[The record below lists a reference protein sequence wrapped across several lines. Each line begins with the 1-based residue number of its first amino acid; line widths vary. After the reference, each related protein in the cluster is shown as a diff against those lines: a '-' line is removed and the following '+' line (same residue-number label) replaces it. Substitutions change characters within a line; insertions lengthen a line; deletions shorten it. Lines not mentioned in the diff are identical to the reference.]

1 VTQPSHRGLLAVFG
15 STLFQLVGIFMLSP
29 LLLLMLKQA
38 GVSNTVAGLF
48 AATTWLGIF
57 TMTPFASGLVRRLG
71 RRRALWLASGLPL
84 LTVCGF
90 LFTRSLSVWFAL
102 ELLASMAGGLRWVLA
117 ESFIAEFAPEAQRGR
132 LIGAYA
138 TLIGLTMVIG
148 PALVA
153 WMGIDSPH
161 GLWTVLAMLVLGL
174 SWTLLIPRTPVAH
187 DAESASV
194 GLRGLW
200 HAIAAYPV
208 VMLAGFVAGFFEL
221 GLGSVLPLY
230 GLSVGLAAGAAALL
244 LSVSGTGGTVF
255 AIPAGMLADRFA
267 DPARGRRRLM
277 LWLLGLLVVASAGG
291 FAVPAWP
298 ALVWPIALVWGAAG
312 GTLYTL
318 TMLDIGSRER
328 GITLV
333 NSTSVLVLTYTLGAL
348 VASSSA
354 GALLDW
360 SPALVFPGIVLSVA
374 LAGWGVLWRSGRS
387 EGTDLQ
393 FHDGGG
399 VGHSQPDG
407 DSA

>member
-1 VTQPSHRGLLAVFG
+1 VLQGPNRGLLAVFG

-57 TMTPFASGLVRRLG
+57 IITPFASGLVRWIG

-84 LTVCGF
+84 LTVLGF
-90 LFTRSLSVWFAL
+90 LTTRSLPAWFVL
-102 ELLASMAGGLRWVLA
+102 ELLASVAGGLRWVLA
-117 ESFIAEFAPEAQRGR
+117 ESFIAEFAPPQQRGR

-138 TLIGLTMVIG
+138 TLIGSTMVIG

-153 WMGIDSPH
+153 WLGVDSPH
-161 GLWTVLAMLVLGL
+161 ALWAVLAMLVVGFT
-174 SWTLLIPRTPVAH
+174 WTFLIPRVPVAD

-194 GLRGLW
+194 GVRGLW
-200 HAIAAYPV
+200 HAVVAHPV
-208 VMLAGFVAGFFEL
+208 VMLAGFVGGFFEM

-230 GLSVGLAAGAAALL
+230 GLSLGLGAGAAALL
-244 LSVSGTGGTVF
+244 LAVSGFGGTVF

-267 DPARGRRRLM
+267 DPARGRHRLM
-277 LWLLGLLVVASAGG
+277 LWLVALLVAAAATG
-291 FAVPAWP
+291 FAVSAVPL
-298 ALVWPIALVWGAAG
+298 LVWPIALVWGAAG

-348 VASSSA
+348 VASSCA

-360 SPALVFPGIVLSVA
+360 SPGVWFPAVLLGVA
-374 LAGWGVLWRSGRS
+374 GVGFFALWRSRP
-387 EGTDLQ
+387 T
-393 FHDGGG
+393 
-399 VGHSQPDG
+399 
-407 DSA
+407 A

>member
-1 VTQPSHRGLLAVFG
+1 MVEQGSSRGLIAVFG

-29 LLLLMLKQA
+29 LLLLMLNQA

-48 AATTWLGIF
+48 AGTTWLGIF
-57 TMTPFASGLVRRLG
+57 IITPFASGLVRAIG

-90 LFTRSLSVWFAL
+90 LLTRSLPVWFVL
-102 ELLASMAGGLRWVLA
+102 ELLASVAGGLRWVLA
-117 ESFIAEFAPEAQRGR
+117 ESFIAEFAPPQQRGR

-153 WMGIDSPH
+153 WLGVDSPH
-161 GLWTVLAMLVLGL
+161 ALWAVLAMLLAGFM
-174 SWTLLIPRTPVAH
+174 WTFLIPRTPVAQ
-187 DAESASV
+187 DADSASV

-200 HAIAAYPV
+200 HAVVSHPV
-208 VMLAGFVAGFFEL
+208 VMLAGFVAGFFEM

-230 GLSVGLAAGAAALL
+230 GLSLGLSPGAAALL
-244 LSVSGTGGTVF
+244 LSVSGIGGTVF
-255 AIPAGMLADRFA
+255 AIPAGMLADRFT
-267 DPARGRRRLM
+267 DPARGRHRLM
-277 LWLLGLLVVASAGG
+277 LGLSGMLAVAAAAA
-291 FAVPAWP
+291 FAVPTWP
-298 ALVWPIALVWGAAG
+298 GLVWPIALVWGAAG

-348 VASSSA
+348 VASSNS

-360 SPALVFPGIVLSVA
+360 SPRLLFPGVLFTVA
-374 LAGWGVLWRSGRS
+374 ISACWVLWRWRVP
-387 EGTDLQ
+387 ELQ
-393 FHDGGG
+393 T
-399 VGHSQPDG
+399 PPIPP
-407 DSA
+407 

>member
-1 VTQPSHRGLLAVFG
+1 MLQGPNRGLLAVFG

-29 LLLLMLKQA
+29 LLLLMLNQA

-57 TMTPFASGLVRRLG
+57 IITPFASGLVRWIG

-84 LTVCGF
+84 LTVLGF
-90 LFTRSLSVWFAL
+90 LTTRSLPAWFVL
-102 ELLASMAGGLRWVLA
+102 ELLASVAGGLRWVLA
-117 ESFIAEFAPEAQRGR
+117 ESFIAEFAPPQQRGR

-138 TLIGLTMVIG
+138 TLIGSTMVIG

-153 WMGIDSPH
+153 WLGVDSPH
-161 GLWTVLAMLVLGL
+161 ALWAVLAMLVVGFT
-174 SWTLLIPRTPVAH
+174 WTFLIPRVPVAD

-194 GLRGLW
+194 GVRGLW
-200 HAIAAYPV
+200 HAVVAHPV
-208 VMLAGFVAGFFEL
+208 VMLAGFVGGFFEM

-230 GLSVGLAAGAAALL
+230 GLSLGLGAGAAALL
-244 LSVSGTGGTVF
+244 LSVSGFGGTVF

-267 DPARGRRRLM
+267 DPARGRRGLM
-277 LWLLGLLVVASAGG
+277 LWLVALLAVAAATG
-291 FAVPAWP
+291 FAVSAVPL
-298 ALVWPIALVWGAAG
+298 LVWPIALVWGAAG

-348 VASSSA
+348 VASSCA

-360 SPALVFPGIVLSVA
+360 SPGMVFPAVLLGVA
-374 LAGWGVLWRSGRS
+374 GVGFFALWRSRP
-387 EGTDLQ
+387 T
-393 FHDGGG
+393 
-399 VGHSQPDG
+399 
-407 DSA
+407 A

>member
-1 VTQPSHRGLLAVFG
+1 MLQGPNRGLLAVFG

-29 LLLLMLKQA
+29 LLLLMLNQA

-57 TMTPFASGLVRRLG
+57 IITPFASGLVRWIG

-84 LTVCGF
+84 LTVVGF
-90 LFTRSLSVWFAL
+90 LTTRSLPAWFVL
-102 ELLASMAGGLRWVLA
+102 ELLASVAGGLRWVLA
-117 ESFIAEFAPEAQRGR
+117 ESFIAEFAPPQQRGR

-138 TLIGLTMVIG
+138 TLIGSTMVIG

-153 WMGIDSPH
+153 WLGVDSPH
-161 GLWTVLAMLVLGL
+161 ALWAVLAMLVVGFT
-174 SWTLLIPRTPVAH
+174 WTFLIPRVPVAD

-194 GLRGLW
+194 GVRGLW
-200 HAIAAYPV
+200 HAVVAHPV
-208 VMLAGFVAGFFEL
+208 VMLAGFVGGFFEM

-230 GLSVGLAAGAAALL
+230 GLSLGLGAGAAALL
-244 LSVSGTGGTVF
+244 LAVSGFGGTVF

-267 DPARGRRRLM
+267 DPARGRHRLM
-277 LWLLGLLVVASAGG
+277 LWLVALLVAAAATG
-291 FAVPAWP
+291 FAVSAVPL
-298 ALVWPIALVWGAAG
+298 LVWPIALVWGAAG

-348 VASSSA
+348 VASSCA

-360 SPALVFPGIVLSVA
+360 SPGMVFPAVLLAVAGVA
-374 LAGWGVLWRSGRS
+374 LFALWRSR
-387 EGTDLQ
+387 
-393 FHDGGG
+393 
-399 VGHSQPDG
+399 P
-407 DSA
+407 AA

>member
-1 VTQPSHRGLLAVFG
+1 
-15 STLFQLVGIFMLSP
+15 
-29 LLLLMLKQA
+29 
-38 GVSNTVAGLF
+38 
-48 AATTWLGIF
+48 
-57 TMTPFASGLVRRLG
+57 
-71 RRRALWLASGLPL
+71 LWLASGLPL

-90 LFTRSLSVWFAL
+90 LFTRSLPIWFAL

-117 ESFIAEFAPEAQRGR
+117 ESFIAEFAPPEQRGR

-138 TLIGLTMVIG
+138 TLIGLTMVVG

-153 WMGIDSPH
+153 WMGVDSPH
-161 GLWTVLAMLVLGL
+161 GLWAVLLMLVCGL
-174 SWTLLIPRTPVAH
+174 CWTFLIPRTPAAA
-187 DAESASV
+187 DADTASV
-194 GLRGLW
+194 GLCGLW
-200 HAIAAYPV
+200 HAVVAHPV

-230 GLSVGLAAGAAALL
+230 GLSLGLAAGGAALL
-244 LSVSGTGGTVF
+244 LSVSGAGGTVF

-267 DPARGRRRLM
+267 DPARGRHRLM
-277 LWLLGLLVVASAGG
+277 RWLVGLLTLASGAV
-291 FAVPAWP
+291 FVVPAWP
-298 ALVWPIALVWGAAG
+298 LLVWLIALVWGAAG

-360 SPALVFPGIVLSVA
+360 SPALVFPGAVLAVA

>member
-1 VTQPSHRGLLAVFG
+1 MLQGPNRGLLAVFG

-29 LLLLMLKQA
+29 LLLLMLNQA

-57 TMTPFASGLVRRLG
+57 IITPFASGLVRWIG

-84 LTVCGF
+84 LTVLGF
-90 LFTRSLSVWFAL
+90 LSTRSLPAWFVL
-102 ELLASMAGGLRWVLA
+102 ELLASVAGGLRWVLA
-117 ESFIAEFAPEAQRGR
+117 ESFIAEFAPPNQRGR

-138 TLIGLTMVIG
+138 TLIGSTMVIG

-153 WMGIDSPH
+153 WLGVDSPH
-161 GLWTVLAMLVLGL
+161 ALWAVLAMLVAGFT
-174 SWTLLIPRTPVAH
+174 WTFLIPRVPAAA
-187 DAESASV
+187 DADSASV

-200 HAIAAYPV
+200 HAVVAHPV
-208 VMLAGFVAGFFEL
+208 VMLAGFVGGFFEM

-230 GLSVGLAAGAAALL
+230 GLSLGLGAGAAALL
-244 LSVSGTGGTVF
+244 LSVSGFGGTVF

-267 DPARGRRRLM
+267 DPARGRHRLM
-277 LWLLGLLVVASAGG
+277 RWLVALLAGAAAAG
-291 FAVPAWP
+291 FAVPALP
-298 ALVWPIALVWGAAG
+298 LLVWPIALVWGAAG

-348 VASSSA
+348 LASSCA
-354 GALLDW
+354 GVLLDW
-360 SPALVFPGIVLSVA
+360 SPGMVFPAVLLSVA
-374 LAGWGVLWRSGRS
+374 ATGWWVLWRSP
-387 EGTDLQ
+387 
-393 FHDGGG
+393 
-399 VGHSQPDG
+399 VK
-407 DSA
+407 

>member
-1 VTQPSHRGLLAVFG
+1 VLQGPNRGLLAVFG

-29 LLLLMLKQA
+29 LLLLMLNQA

-57 TMTPFASGLVRRLG
+57 IITPFASGLVRWIG

-84 LTVCGF
+84 LTVLGF
-90 LFTRSLSVWFAL
+90 LTTRSLPAWFVL
-102 ELLASMAGGLRWVLA
+102 ELLASVAGGLRWVLA
-117 ESFIAEFAPEAQRGR
+117 ESFIAEFAPPQQRGR

-138 TLIGLTMVIG
+138 TLIGSTMVIG

-153 WMGIDSPH
+153 WLGVDNPH
-161 GLWTVLAMLVLGL
+161 ALWAVLAMLVVGFT
-174 SWTLLIPRTPVAH
+174 WTFLIPRVPVAD

-194 GLRGLW
+194 GVRGLW
-200 HAIAAYPV
+200 HAVVAHPV
-208 VMLAGFVAGFFEL
+208 VMLAGFVGGFFEM

-230 GLSVGLAAGAAALL
+230 GLSLGLGAGAAALL
-244 LSVSGTGGTVF
+244 LAVSGFGGTVF

-267 DPARGRRRLM
+267 DPARGRHRLM
-277 LWLLGLLVVASAGG
+277 LWLVALLVAAAATG
-291 FAVPAWP
+291 FAVSAVPL
-298 ALVWPIALVWGAAG
+298 LVWPIALVWGAAG

-348 VASSSA
+348 VASSCA

-360 SPALVFPGIVLSVA
+360 SPGMVFPAVLLAVAGVA
-374 LAGWGVLWRSGRS
+374 LFALWRSR
-387 EGTDLQ
+387 
-393 FHDGGG
+393 
-399 VGHSQPDG
+399 P
-407 DSA
+407 AA

>member
-1 VTQPSHRGLLAVFG
+1 MLQGPNRGLLAVFG

-29 LLLLMLKQA
+29 LLLLMLNQA

-57 TMTPFASGLVRRLG
+57 IITPFASGLVRWIG

-84 LTVCGF
+84 LTVLGF
-90 LFTRSLSVWFAL
+90 LTTRNLPAWFVL
-102 ELLASMAGGLRWVLA
+102 ELLASVAGGLRWVLA
-117 ESFIAEFAPEAQRGR
+117 ESFIAEFAPPQQRGR

-138 TLIGLTMVIG
+138 TLIGSTMVIG

-153 WMGIDSPH
+153 WLGVDSPH
-161 GLWTVLAMLVLGL
+161 ALWAVLAMLVVGFT
-174 SWTLLIPRTPVAH
+174 WTFLIPRVPVAD

-194 GLRGLW
+194 GVRGLW
-200 HAIAAYPV
+200 HAVVAHPV
-208 VMLAGFVAGFFEL
+208 VMLAGFVGGFFEM

-230 GLSVGLAAGAAALL
+230 GLSLGLGAGAAALL
-244 LSVSGTGGTVF
+244 LAVSGFGGTVF

-267 DPARGRRRLM
+267 DPARGRHRLM
-277 LWLLGLLVVASAGG
+277 LWLVALLVVAAATG
-291 FAVPAWP
+291 FAVSAVPL
-298 ALVWPIALVWGAAG
+298 LVWPIALVWGAAG

-348 VASSSA
+348 VASSCA

-360 SPALVFPGIVLSVA
+360 SPGVWFPAVLLGVA
-374 LAGWGVLWRSGRS
+374 GVGFFALWRSR
-387 EGTDLQ
+387 
-393 FHDGGG
+393 
-399 VGHSQPDG
+399 P
-407 DSA
+407 AA

>member
-1 VTQPSHRGLLAVFG
+1 MTQPSQRGLLAVFG

-57 TMTPFASGLVRRLG
+57 IITPFASGLVRWLG

-90 LFTRSLSVWFAL
+90 LVTRSLPVWFVL
-102 ELLASMAGGLRWVLA
+102 ELLASVAGGLRWVLA
-117 ESFIAEFAPEAQRGR
+117 ESFIAEFAPAQQRGR

-153 WMGIDSPH
+153 WLGVDSPNA
-161 GLWTVLAMLVLGL
+161 LWAVLAMLVLGL
-174 SWTLLIPRTPVAH
+174 CWTFLIPRTPVAQ
-187 DAESASV
+187 DADSASV

-200 HAIAAYPV
+200 HAVVAHPV
-208 VMLAGFVAGFFEL
+208 VMLAGFIGGFFEM

-230 GLSVGLAAGAAALL
+230 GLSLGLATGAAALL

-255 AIPAGMLADRFA
+255 AIPAGMAADRFT
-267 DPARGRRRLM
+267 DPARGRHRLM
-277 LWLLGLLVVASAGG
+277 LWLVGLLVLASATG

-298 ALVWPIALVWGAAG
+298 VLVWPIALVWGAAG

-348 VASSSA
+348 IASSCA

-360 SPALVFPGIVLSVA
+360 SPTLYFPATLLAVA
-374 LAGWGVLWRSGRS
+374 LAGWVVLWRSSPPDGA
-387 EGTDLQ
+387 GLQ
-393 FHDGGG
+393 FRDGVGF
-399 VGHSQPDG
+399 GHSQQDG

>member
-1 VTQPSHRGLLAVFG
+1 MLQGPNRGLLAVFG

-29 LLLLMLKQA
+29 LLLLMLNQA

-57 TMTPFASGLVRRLG
+57 IITPFASGLVRWIG

-84 LTVCGF
+84 LTVLGF
-90 LFTRSLSVWFAL
+90 LTTRSLPAWFVL
-102 ELLASMAGGLRWVLA
+102 ELLASVAGGLRWVLA
-117 ESFIAEFAPEAQRGR
+117 ESFIAEFAPPQQRGR

-138 TLIGLTMVIG
+138 TLIGSTMVIG

-153 WMGIDSPH
+153 WLGVDSPH
-161 GLWTVLAMLVLGL
+161 ALWAVLAMLVVGFT
-174 SWTLLIPRTPVAH
+174 WTFLIPRVPVAD

-194 GLRGLW
+194 GVRGLW
-200 HAIAAYPV
+200 HAVVAHPV
-208 VMLAGFVAGFFEL
+208 VMLAGFVGGFFEM

-230 GLSVGLAAGAAALL
+230 GLSLGLGAGAAALL
-244 LSVSGTGGTVF
+244 LAVSGFGGTVF

-267 DPARGRRRLM
+267 DPARGRHRLM
-277 LWLLGLLVVASAGG
+277 LWLVALLVVAAATG
-291 FAVPAWP
+291 FAVSAVPL
-298 ALVWPIALVWGAAG
+298 LVWPIALVWGAAG

-348 VASSSA
+348 VASSCA

-360 SPALVFPGIVLSVA
+360 SPGMGFPGALLAVA
-374 LAGWGVLWRSGRS
+374 GLGWWVLWRSP
-387 EGTDLQ
+387 
-393 FHDGGG
+393 
-399 VGHSQPDG
+399 VK
-407 DSA
+407 

>member
-1 VTQPSHRGLLAVFG
+1 
-15 STLFQLVGIFMLSP
+15 MLSP

-90 LFTRSLSVWFAL
+90 LFTRSLPVWFAL

-153 WMGIDSPH
+153 WLGVDSPY
-161 GLWTVLAMLVLGL
+161 GLWAVLAMLVAGL
-174 SWTLLIPRTPVAH
+174 CWTLLIPRTPVAH

-194 GLRGLW
+194 GLQGLW
-200 HAIAAYPV
+200 HAVVAHPV

-230 GLSVGLAAGAAALL
+230 GLSLGLATGAAALL
-244 LSVSGTGGTVF
+244 LSVSGAGGTVF

-267 DPARGRRRLM
+267 DPARGRHRLM
-277 LWLLGLLVVASAGG
+277 LWLVGLLVSACAAG
-291 FAVPAWP
+291 FAVPTWP

-360 SPALVFPGIVLSVA
+360 SPARLFPATVLAVA
-374 LAGWGVLWRSGRS
+374 LVGWVVLWRSPPS
-387 EGTDLQ
+387 
-393 FHDGGG
+393 GGDEPTI
-399 VGHSQPDG
+399 S
-407 DSA
+407 

>member
-1 VTQPSHRGLLAVFG
+1 MAQPSHRGLLAVFG

-57 TMTPFASGLVRRLG
+57 IMTPFASGLVRRLG

-90 LFTRSLSVWFAL
+90 LFTRSLPVWFVL

-117 ESFIAEFAPEAQRGR
+117 ESFIAEFAPPQQRGR

-138 TLIGLTMVIG
+138 TLIGLTMVVG
-148 PALVA
+148 PALVS
-153 WMGIDSPH
+153 WLGVDSPH
-161 GLWTVLAMLVLGL
+161 ALWAVLAMLVLGL
-174 SWTLLIPRTPVAH
+174 CWTFLIPRTPAAH
-187 DAESASV
+187 DAASASV

-200 HAIAAYPV
+200 HAVVAHPV

-230 GLSVGLAAGAAALL
+230 GLSLGLAAGAAALL
-244 LSVSGTGGTVF
+244 LSVSGIGGTVF

-267 DPARGRRRLM
+267 DPERGRNLLM
-277 LWLLGLLVVASAGG
+277 LWLVGLLVLAAAAG
-291 FAVPAWP
+291 FAVPHWP
-298 ALVWPIALVWGAAG
+298 ALVWPIAFVWGAAG

-360 SPALVFPGIVLSVA
+360 SPARVFPGTVLAVA
-374 LAGWGVLWRSGRS
+374 LIGWVVLWRSRLPKG
-387 EGTDLQ
+387 
-393 FHDGGG
+393 DGPTI
-399 VGHSQPDG
+399 S
-407 DSA
+407 

>member
-1 VTQPSHRGLLAVFG
+1 
-15 STLFQLVGIFMLSP
+15 
-29 LLLLMLKQA
+29 
-38 GVSNTVAGLF
+38 
-48 AATTWLGIF
+48 
-57 TMTPFASGLVRRLG
+57 
-71 RRRALWLASGLPL
+71 
-84 LTVCGF
+84 
-90 LFTRSLSVWFAL
+90 
-102 ELLASMAGGLRWVLA
+102 VLA

-153 WMGIDSPH
+153 WLGVDSPL
-161 GLWTVLAMLVLGL
+161 GLWAVLAMLVGGL
-174 SWTLLIPRTPVAH
+174 FWTFSIPRTPAAH
-187 DAESASV
+187 DAASV

-200 HAIAAYPV
+200 HAVVAHPV

-230 GLSVGLAAGAAALL
+230 GLSLGLAAGAAALL
-244 LSVSGTGGTVF
+244 LSVSGAGGTVF

-267 DPARGRRRLM
+267 DPARGRHRLM
-277 LWLLGLLVVASAGG
+277 LWLVGLLVSACAAG
-291 FAVPAWP
+291 FAVPTWP

-328 GITLV
+328 RITLMT
-333 NSTSVLVLTYTLGAL
+333 STSVLVLTYTLGAL

-360 SPALVFPGIVLSVA
+360 SPALVFPGAVLAVA

>member
-1 VTQPSHRGLLAVFG
+1 MLQGPNRGLLAVFG

-29 LLLLMLKQA
+29 LLLLMLNQA

-57 TMTPFASGLVRRLG
+57 IITPFASGLVRWIG

-84 LTVCGF
+84 LTVLGF
-90 LFTRSLSVWFAL
+90 LTTRSLPAWFVL
-102 ELLASMAGGLRWVLA
+102 ELLASVAGGLRWVLA
-117 ESFIAEFAPEAQRGR
+117 ESFIAEFAPPQQRGR

-138 TLIGLTMVIG
+138 TLIGSTMVIG

-153 WMGIDSPH
+153 WLGVDNPH
-161 GLWTVLAMLVLGL
+161 ALWAVLAMLVVGFT
-174 SWTLLIPRTPVAH
+174 WTFLIPRVPVAD

-194 GLRGLW
+194 GVRGLW
-200 HAIAAYPV
+200 HAVVAHPV
-208 VMLAGFVAGFFEL
+208 VMLAGFVGGFFEM

-230 GLSVGLAAGAAALL
+230 GLSLGLGAGAAALL
-244 LSVSGTGGTVF
+244 LAVSGFGGTVF

-267 DPARGRRRLM
+267 DPARGRHRLM
-277 LWLLGLLVVASAGG
+277 LWLVALLVAAAATG
-291 FAVPAWP
+291 FAVSAVPL
-298 ALVWPIALVWGAAG
+298 LVWPIALVWGAAG

-348 VASSSA
+348 VASSCA

-360 SPALVFPGIVLSVA
+360 SPGMVFPAVLLAVAGVA
-374 LAGWGVLWRSGRS
+374 LFALWRSR
-387 EGTDLQ
+387 
-393 FHDGGG
+393 
-399 VGHSQPDG
+399 P
-407 DSA
+407 AA

>member
-1 VTQPSHRGLLAVFG
+1 MGQPSQRGLLAVFG

-57 TMTPFASGLVRRLG
+57 IITPFASGLVRWLG

-84 LTVCGF
+84 FTVCGF
-90 LFTRSLSVWFAL
+90 LVTRSLAVWFVL

-117 ESFIAEFAPEAQRGR
+117 ESFIAEFAPAQQRGR

-153 WMGIDSPH
+153 WMGVDSPH
-161 GLWTVLAMLVLGL
+161 GLWAVLVMLILGFC
-174 SWTLLIPRTPVAH
+174 WTFLIPRTPVAH
-187 DAESASV
+187 DVESARV
-194 GLRGLW
+194 GLHGLW
-200 HAIAAYPV
+200 HAIAAHPV

-230 GLSVGLAAGAAALL
+230 GLSLGLATGAAALL
-244 LSVSGTGGTVF
+244 LSVSGAGGTVC
-255 AIPAGMLADRFA
+255 AIPAGMVADRFV
-267 DPARGRRRLM
+267 DPARGRRRFM
-277 LWLLGLLVVASAGG
+277 LCLVAMLAVAAAAG
-291 FAVPAWP
+291 FVVPTWP
-298 ALVWPIALVWGAAG
+298 ALLWPIALVWGAAG

-348 VASSSA
+348 VASSCA

-360 SPALVFPGIVLSVA
+360 SPSLLFPGVLLAVA
-374 LAGWGVLWRSGRS
+374 LLGLWVLWRSG
-387 EGTDLQ
+387 L
-393 FHDGGG
+393 
-399 VGHSQPDG
+399 PDQG
-407 DSA
+407 RPTIS

>member
-1 VTQPSHRGLLAVFG
+1 MGQPSQRGLLAVFG

-57 TMTPFASGLVRRLG
+57 IMTPFASGLVRWLG

-90 LFTRSLSVWFAL
+90 LFTRSLPIWFAL

-117 ESFIAEFAPEAQRGR
+117 ESFIAEFAPPEQRGR

-138 TLIGLTMVIG
+138 TLIGLTMVAG

-153 WMGIDSPH
+153 WMGVDSPH
-161 GLWTVLAMLVLGL
+161 GLWAVLLMLVCGL
-174 SWTLLIPRTPVAH
+174 CWTFLIPRTPAAA
-187 DAESASV
+187 DADTASV

-200 HAIAAYPV
+200 HAIAAHPV

-230 GLSVGLAAGAAALL
+230 GLSLGLAAGGAALL
-244 LSVSGTGGTVF
+244 LSVSGAGGTVF

-267 DPARGRRRLM
+267 DPARGRHRLM
-277 LWLLGLLVVASAGG
+277 RWLVGLLTLASGAV
-291 FAVPAWP
+291 FVVPAWP
-298 ALVWPIALVWGAAG
+298 LLVWLIALVWGAAG

-333 NSTSVLVLTYTLGAL
+333 NSTSVLVLTYTWGAL
-348 VASSSA
+348 VASSCA

-360 SPALVFPGIVLSVA
+360 SPARLFPATVLAVA
-374 LAGWGVLWRSGRS
+374 LAGWVVLWRSGPP
-387 EGTDLQ
+387 GG
-393 FHDGGG
+393 DGPTI
-399 VGHSQPDG
+399 S
-407 DSA
+407 

>member
-1 VTQPSHRGLLAVFG
+1 
-15 STLFQLVGIFMLSP
+15 MLSP
-29 LLLLMLKQA
+29 LLLLMLNQG

-57 TMTPFASGLVRRLG
+57 IITPFASGLVRAIG

-84 LTVCGF
+84 FTVCGF
-90 LFTRSLSVWFAL
+90 LLTRSLPVWFVL
-102 ELLASMAGGLRWVLA
+102 ELLASVAGGLRWVLA
-117 ESFIAEFAPEAQRGR
+117 ESFIAEFAPPQYRGR
-132 LIGAYA
+132 LIGAYS

-153 WMGIDSPH
+153 WLGVDSPH
-161 GLWTVLAMLVLGL
+161 ALWAVLAMLVLGL
-174 SWTLLIPRTPVAH
+174 LWTLLIPQPPQAH
-187 DAESASV
+187 DADNASV

-200 HAIAAYPV
+200 QAITAHPV
-208 VMLAGFVAGFFEL
+208 VMLAGFIAGFFEL

-230 GLSVGLAAGAAALL
+230 GRGWGFTAGAAALL
-244 LSVSGTGGTVF
+244 LSVSGIGGTVF
-255 AIPAGMLADRFA
+255 AMPAGMLADRLS
-267 DPARGRRRLM
+267 DPVRGRHRLM
-277 LWLLGLLVVASAGG
+277 LWLAFGLTVASATG
-291 FAVPAWP
+291 FVVPIWP
-298 ALVWPIALVWGAAG
+298 ALVWPMALVWGAAG

-360 SPALVFPGIVLSVA
+360 SPGRVFPGAACAVA
-374 LAGWGVLWRSGRS
+374 ASACWVLWRWHAPQRQMPASPS
-387 EGTDLQ
+387 
-393 FHDGGG
+393 
-399 VGHSQPDG
+399 
-407 DSA
+407 

>member
-1 VTQPSHRGLLAVFG
+1 MLQGPNRGLLAVFG

-29 LLLLMLKQA
+29 LLLLMLNQA

-57 TMTPFASGLVRRLG
+57 IITPFASGLVRWIG

-84 LTVCGF
+84 LTVVGF
-90 LFTRSLSVWFAL
+90 LTTRSLPAWFVL
-102 ELLASMAGGLRWVLA
+102 ELLASVAGGLRWVLA
-117 ESFIAEFAPEAQRGR
+117 ESFIAEFAPPQQRGR

-138 TLIGLTMVIG
+138 TLIGSTMVIG

-153 WMGIDSPH
+153 WLGVDNPH
-161 GLWTVLAMLVLGL
+161 ALWAVLAMLVVGFT
-174 SWTLLIPRTPVAH
+174 WTFLIPRVPVAD

-194 GLRGLW
+194 GVRGLW
-200 HAIAAYPV
+200 HAVVAHPV
-208 VMLAGFVAGFFEL
+208 VMLAGFVGGFFEM

-230 GLSVGLAAGAAALL
+230 GLSLGLGAGAAALL
-244 LSVSGTGGTVF
+244 LAVSGFGGTVF

-267 DPARGRRRLM
+267 HPARGRHRLM
-277 LWLLGLLVVASAGG
+277 LWLVALLVAAAATG
-291 FAVPAWP
+291 FAVSAVPL
-298 ALVWPIALVWGAAG
+298 LVWPIALVWGAAG

-348 VASSSA
+348 VASSCA

-360 SPALVFPGIVLSVA
+360 SPGMVFPAVLLGVA
-374 LAGWGVLWRSGRS
+374 GVGFFALWRSRP
-387 EGTDLQ
+387 T
-393 FHDGGG
+393 
-399 VGHSQPDG
+399 
-407 DSA
+407 A

>member
-1 VTQPSHRGLLAVFG
+1 MVTQPSNRGLLAVFG
-15 STLFQLVGIFMLSP
+15 STLFQLAGIFMLSP

-57 TMTPFASGLVRRLG
+57 TITPFASGLVRWVG

-90 LFTRSLSVWFAL
+90 LFTRSLPVWFAL

-138 TLIGLTMVIG
+138 TLIGLTMVVG

-153 WMGIDSPH
+153 WLGVDSPY
-161 GLWTVLAMLVLGL
+161 GLWAVLAMLVAGL
-174 SWTLLIPRTPVAH
+174 CWTLLIPRTPVAH

-200 HAIAAYPV
+200 HAIAAHPV

-230 GLSVGLAAGAAALL
+230 GLSVGLAAAAAALL
-244 LSVSGTGGTVF
+244 LSVSGAGGTVF

-267 DPARGRRRLM
+267 DPERGRHRLM
-277 LWLLGLLVVASAGG
+277 LCLVGLLTVASGAV

-298 ALVWPIALVWGAAG
+298 VLVWPIALVWGAAG

-348 VASSSA
+348 VASSCA

-360 SPALVFPGIVLSVA
+360 SPTLYFPATPLAVA
-374 LAGWGVLWRSGRS
+374 LTGWVVLWRKGLRSGPGPTIS
-387 EGTDLQ
+387 
-393 FHDGGG
+393 
-399 VGHSQPDG
+399 
-407 DSA
+407 